1 MVYLKSRTNCLNNGN
16 NFIILIDSIQD
27 FDISCIS
34 YIIVYSIICIKMDK
48 DLLLS
53 AVEKWINEMESWGES
68 TDKEFWKLAVELWKI
83 EKKFQKC
90 KEKLS
95 EEENKSFDFLFN
107 RVNQIFENNKVKV
120 TDFTNEK
127 WNEWMALL
135 DIIAVE
141 ECDGLEFPVIWETI
155 SPLIEVNWN
164 TVQRSKVIIYKPK
177 QKEIIE
183 IIDMI
188 PKKKLLWLWLTSILL
203 LILLIILISLLFH
216 KSSNNETNILEEKE
230 NGIES
235 VSTIEENNEEIND
248 INIDENI
255 EEVKEEV
262 AEELNDGINQEIIEE
277 DNIETVE
284 VIEEN
289 NEQIETNQNIVE

>member
-1 MVYLKSRTNCLNNGN
+1 MDENLIKSAIEEWMNLTG
-16 NFIILIDSIQD
+16 
-27 FDISCIS
+27 
-34 YIIVYSIICIKMDK
+34 
-48 DLLLS
+48 
-53 AVEKWINEMESWGES
+53 WS
-68 TDKEFWKLAVELWKI
+68 TSDKELWKLAVELWKI

-141 ECDGLEFPVIWETI
+141 ECDGLEFPVIWETV

-216 KSSNNETNILEEKE
+216 KSSNNEINIIDDGE
-230 NGIES
+230 NNIES
-235 VSTIEENNEEIND
+235 VWTIEENNEEVNNINT
-248 INIDENI
+248 DESVEGI
-255 EEVKEEV
+255 KEEV
-262 AEELNDGINQEIIEE
+262 AEELNEETDQEIIEE

-284 VIEEN
+284 IIEEN
-289 NEQIETNQNIVE
+289 NEQIEANQDIVE

>member
-1 MVYLKSRTNCLNNGN
+1 
-16 NFIILIDSIQD
+16 
-27 FDISCIS
+27 
-34 YIIVYSIICIKMDK
+34 MDK

-53 AVEKWINEMESWGES
+53 AVEKWINEMESWGEPA
-68 TDKEFWKLAVELWKI
+68 DKEFWKLAVELWKI

-216 KSSNNETNILEEKE
+216 KSSNNEIDIIEEEKTE
-230 NGIES
+230 IIWTPEETEPNIS
-235 VSTIEENNEEIND
+235 ENNIE
-248 INIDENI
+248 ENI
-255 EEVKEEV
+255 EEV
-262 AEELNDGINQEIIEE
+262 NNEIIEE
-277 DNIETVE
+277 VNDETIEDVNEEINEENIESV
-284 VIEEN
+284 EEN
-289 NEQIETNQNIVE
+289 NELIESNQDIVE